1 MPACA
6 WRSSLTI
13 CFSAVWVNS
22 MRQVK
27 SALQLFQADGGF
39 VALQDGDAKKV
50 VLAVFE
56 ILPNGSDATAV
67 RGHAIQDRGA
77 ALASA
82 VGERLVDADFG
93 DEGGMKG

>member
-1 MPACA
+1 MLACA

-22 MRQVK
+22 MCQVK

-50 VLAVFE
+50 VLAIFE
-56 ILPNGSDATAV
+56 ILPNGFPRVVTLTA
-67 RGHAIQDRGA
+67 
-77 ALASA
+77 S
-82 VGERLVDADFG
+82 RLPGQFFQPVF
-93 DEGGMKG
+93 EFWFQSNTQHSRSPSR